1 MIDKSSRYAGT
12 GTYAAVDASEESIE
26 GLELRSIPQVHG
38 VFFHTV
44 REGERLDHLAQRY
57 FRDPRRFWKI
67 CDASDELDPFEV
79 LVPGHSVLIPP
90 NK

>member
-12 GTYAAVDASEESIE
+12 GTYSAVDASGESVE

-38 VFFHTV
+38 VFLHTV

-57 FRDPRRFWKI
+57 FRDPKRFWKI

-79 LVPGHSVLIPP
+79 LVPGRSVLIPP